1 MQCRHDKGPTGPRH
15 GGAAISGLNLDHLE
29 HPGVRARMLSDWILE
44 LEGFRE
50 RLPRDRWPF
59 GRGLND
65 AGWDIFLAS
74 MPVALREKDITWL
87 ADTMNDDS
95 LWVPFASRSRNGRPY
110 QTRVN
115 VGDAALRL
123 ALGEYN
129 IAYTKAVASMALEAG
144 IPTCEIY
151 RAGYAAQPRTSCM
164 CLEGPG
170 ISCRA
175 VLEGHRAYVSGPP
188 AEFSIP
194 AGPHCH
200 HAIRIQEWVRLK
212 GSPDQL
218 AS

>member
-1 MQCRHDKGPTGPRH
+1 MEIE
-15 GGAAISGLNLDHLE
+15 A
-29 HPGVRARMLSDWILE
+29 
-44 LEGFRE
+44 FRE

-59 GRGLND
+59 GRELTA
-65 AGWDIFLAS
+65 AGWNLFLAS

-87 ADTMNDDS
+87 ANTMTDDR
-95 LWVPFASRSRNGRPY
+95 LWVPFANRSRNGRPY

-115 VGDAALRL
+115 IADAALKL
-123 ALGEYN
+123 ALGEFN

-151 RAGYAAQPRTSCM
+151 RAGYAAQPRASCM

-175 VLEGHRAYVSGPP
+175 VLEGHRAYMSGPP

-200 HAIRIQEWVRLK
+200 HAIRIQQWIRLK